1 MATIDENGI
10 KLQIRSKAYSNIYL
24 FYGEESYLKQLYINR
39 IIDKTVDESFKTFNL
54 HTIDGK
60 DATLDMIAECCEALP
75 MMGEY
80 SVTVVNDMSLNK
92 LNATEY
98 NKLIELISDVPET
111 TILIFWQDTAE
122 VDQKDKKWAEIIK
135 LISAKGSCVK
145 LSKKTTSDLVKII
158 VGGATKRECTMSND
172 VARYLISVVGDDM
185 TVLLNELDKVC
196 FFTGKGEVTKKSIDA
211 VAVKSLEA
219 TTFNLS
225 KALVSG
231 DFDKA
236 YEMLDI
242 LFFRKTEPTLI
253 MGALISSY
261 VDMYRAK
268 VAVTNGENATALA
281 SSFNY
286 RNKEFRLTN
295 GARNASK
302 LSITQLRNALDILA
316 EADEK
321 LKTGVDASGARL
333 AIEQLMVRLMML

>member
-1 MATIDENGI
+1 MAIIDESGI
-10 KLQIRSKAYSNIYL
+10 KTQIRSKAYSNVYL
-24 FYGEESYLKQLYINR
+24 FCGEESYLKQLYINR
-39 IIDKTVDESFKTFNL
+39 IIDRTVDESFKTFNL

-80 SVTVVNDMSLNK
+80 SVTLVNDMPLNK

-98 NKLIELISDVPET
+98 AKLTELISDVPKT
-111 TILIFWQDTAE
+111 SILIFWQDTAE
-122 VDQKDKKWAEIIK
+122 VDQKDKKWAEITK
-135 LISAKGSCVK
+135 LVSAKGSLVK
-145 LSKKTTSDLVKII
+145 LSKKTPSELVKIL
-158 VGGATKRECTMSND
+158 VAGAQKRDCALSSDT
-172 VARYLISVVGDDM
+172 AKYLLSVVGDDM

-196 FFTGKGEVTKKSIDA
+196 FFTGTGEVTKKAIDA

-219 TTFNLS
+219 TTFSLS
-225 KALVSG
+225 KYLVSG
-231 DFDKA
+231 NFDKA

-253 MGALISSY
+253 MGALITAY

-268 VAVTNGENATALA
+268 VALTNGETATALA

-295 GARNASK
+295 GARSASK
-302 LSITQLRNALDILA
+302 LSISQLRNALDILA

-333 AIEQLMVRLMML
+333 AIEQLMVRLMMI

>member
-1 MATIDENGI
+1 MAIIDENGI
-10 KLQIRSKAYSNIYL
+10 KTQIRTKTYSNVYL

-39 IIDKTVDESFKTFNL
+39 IIDKTVEESFKTFNL

-80 SVTVVNDMSLNK
+80 SVTIVNDMALNK
-92 LNATEY
+92 LNTTEN

-111 TILIFWQDTAE
+111 TILIFWQNTAE
-122 VDQKDKKWAEIIK
+122 DDSKDKKWSEIIK
-135 LISAKGSCVK
+135 LVSAKGSCVN
-145 LSKKTTSDLVKII
+145 LSKKTASELVKIL
-158 VGGATKRECTMSND
+158 VGGAQKRECTMSND
-172 VARYLISVVGDDM
+172 VAKYLLSVVGDDM

-196 FFTGKGEVTKKSIDA
+196 FFTGTGEVTKKAVDA

-219 TTFNLS
+219 TTFSLS
-225 KALVSG
+225 KALVAG
-231 DFDKA
+231 NFDKA

-253 MGALISSY
+253 MGALITAY

-268 VAVTNGENATALA
+268 VALTNGENATALA

-333 AIEQLMVRLMML
+333 AIEQLMVRLMMI

>member
-1 MATIDENGI
+1 MAVIDENAL
-10 KLQIRSKAYSNIYL
+10 KVQLRSKEYSNIYL
-24 FYGEESYLKQLYINR
+24 FYGEEGYLKQLYINR

-54 HTIDGK
+54 HTIEGK

-80 SVTVVNDMSLNK
+80 SVTVVNDMALNK
-92 LNATEY
+92 LGATEY
-98 NKLIELISDVPET
+98 SKLLELISDVPET
-111 TILIFWQDTAE
+111 TILIFLQDTE
-122 VDQKDKKWAEIIK
+122 QVDRKDKKWSEITGIVSK
-135 LISAKGSCVK
+135 KGSCVN
-145 LSKKTTSDLVKII
+145 LSKKTPQELVKIL
-158 VGGATKRECTMSND
+158 VAGAQKRECTMSAD
-172 VARYLISVVGDDM
+172 TAKYLISVVGDDM

-196 FFTGKGEVTKKSIDA
+196 FFTGTGEVTKKAVDA

-225 KALVSG
+225 KYLVAG
-231 DFDKA
+231 NFEKA

-268 VAVTNGENATALA
+268 VSVTNGEGATALA
-281 SSFNY
+281 SVFNY
-286 RNKEFRLTN
+286 RGKEFRLTN
-295 GARNASK
+295 GARNAAK
-302 LSITQLRNALDILA
+302 LNVSQLRKALDILS
-316 EADEK
+316 ETDEK

-333 AIEQLMVRLMML
+333 AIEEMMVRLMMI

>member
-1 MATIDENGI
+1 MAIIDENGI
-10 KLQIRSKAYSNIYL
+10 KTQIRTKTYSNVYL

-39 IIDKTVDESFKTFNL
+39 IIDKTVEESFKTFNL

-80 SVTVVNDMSLNK
+80 SVTIVNDMALNK
-92 LNATEY
+92 LNTTEY

-111 TILIFWQDTAE
+111 TILIFWQNTAE
-122 VDQKDKKWAEIIK
+122 DDSKDKKWSEIIK
-135 LISAKGSCVK
+135 LVSAKGSCVN
-145 LSKKTTSDLVKII
+145 LSKKTASELVKIL
-158 VGGATKRECTMSND
+158 VGGAQKRECTMSND
-172 VARYLISVVGDDM
+172 VAKYLLSVVGDDM

-196 FFTGKGEVTKKSIDA
+196 FFTGTGEVTKKAVDA

-219 TTFNLS
+219 TTFSLS
-225 KALVSG
+225 KALVAG
-231 DFDKA
+231 NFDKA

-253 MGALISSY
+253 MGALITAY

-268 VAVTNGENATALA
+268 VALTNGENATALA

-302 LSITQLRNALDILA
+302 LSITQLRKALDILA

-333 AIEQLMVRLMML
+333 AIEQLMVRLMMI

>member
-1 MATIDENGI
+1 MAIIDENGI
-10 KLQIRSKAYSNIYL
+10 KTQIRTKTYSNVYL

-39 IIDKTVDESFKTFNL
+39 IIDKTVEESFKTFNL

-80 SVTVVNDMSLNK
+80 SVTIVNDMALNK
-92 LNATEY
+92 LNTTEY

-111 TILIFWQDTAE
+111 TILIFWQNTAE
-122 VDQKDKKWAEIIK
+122 DDSKDKKWSEIIK
-135 LISAKGSCVK
+135 LVSAKGSCVN
-145 LSKKTTSDLVKII
+145 LSKKTASELVKIL
-158 VGGATKRECTMSND
+158 VGGAQKRECTMSND
-172 VARYLISVVGDDM
+172 VAKYLLSVVGDDM

-196 FFTGKGEVTKKSIDA
+196 FFTGTGEVTKKAVDA

-219 TTFNLS
+219 TTFSLS
-225 KALVSG
+225 KALVAG
-231 DFDKA
+231 NFDKA

-253 MGALISSY
+253 MGALITAY

-268 VAVTNGENATALA
+268 VALTNGENATALA

-333 AIEQLMVRLMML
+333 AIEQLMVRLMMI

>member
-1 MATIDENGI
+1 MAIIDENGI
-10 KLQIRSKAYSNIYL
+10 KTQIRTKTYSNVYL

-39 IIDKTVDESFKTFNL
+39 IIDKTVEESFKTFNL

-80 SVTVVNDMSLNK
+80 SVTIVNDMALNK
-92 LNATEY
+92 LNTTEY

-111 TILIFWQDTAE
+111 TILIFWQNTAE
-122 VDQKDKKWAEIIK
+122 VDFKDKKWSEIIK
-135 LISAKGSCVK
+135 LVSAKGSCVN
-145 LSKKTTSDLVKII
+145 LSKKTASELVKIL
-158 VGGATKRECTMSND
+158 VGGAQKRECTMSND
-172 VARYLISVVGDDM
+172 VAKYLLSVVGDDM
-185 TVLLNELDKVC
+185 TILLNELDKVC
-196 FFTGKGEVTKKSIDA
+196 FFTGTGEVTKKAVDA

-219 TTFNLS
+219 TTFSLS
-225 KALVSG
+225 KALVAG
-231 DFDKA
+231 NFDKA

-253 MGALISSY
+253 MGALITAY

-268 VAVTNGENATALA
+268 VALTNGENATALA

-286 RNKEFRLTN
+286 KNKEFRLTN

-321 LKTGVDASGARL
+321 LKTGVDVSGARL
-333 AIEQLMVRLMML
+333 AIEQLMVRLMMI

>member
-1 MATIDENGI
+1 MAIIDENAL
-10 KLQIRSKAYSNIYL
+10 KAQIRSKEYSNIYL

-80 SVTVVNDMSLNK
+80 SVTVVNDMALNK
-92 LNATEY
+92 LGATEY
-98 NKLIELISDVPET
+98 SKLLELLSDVPET
-111 TILIFWQDTAE
+111 TILIFWQDTE
-122 VDQKDKKWAEIIK
+122 QVDRKDKKWSEIMGI
-135 LISAKGSCVK
+135 ISKKGSCVN
-145 LSKKTTSDLVKII
+145 LSKKTPQELAKILVA
-158 VGGATKRECTMSND
+158 GAQKRECTMTAD
-172 VARYLISVVGDDM
+172 MAKYLISVVGDDM

-196 FFTGKGEVTKKSIDA
+196 FFTGTGLVTKKAIDA

-225 KALVSG
+225 KYLVAG
-231 DFDKA
+231 NFEKA

-268 VAVTNGENATALA
+268 VSVTNGESATVLA
-281 SSFNY
+281 SVFNY

-295 GARNASK
+295 GSRSAAK
-302 LSITQLRNALDILA
+302 LNVSQLRNALEILS
-316 EADEK
+316 ETDEK

-333 AIEQLMVRLMML
+333 AIEEMMVRLMMI